1 MAQAIRTSRLG
12 GRPVADPRHITRS
25 DLFDHPRRFRGRHHA
40 ATIFVVLLLAVF
52 GSRLFPQKD
61 VTVLINGQAYRVS
74 ATFDTESEALA
85 AADVSLSPGDRVLF
99 ADGGRHSSVSVQ
111 RARDVSIKVDGREI
125 ALRTQAATV
134 AGALVQ
140 ADIELHPGD
149 HVLVDGQ
156 PTTERG
162 PLLAAAFVGRPVG
175 AALAGSA
182 SDTSAPAHIEVVRAR
197 RATVMVDTMRV
208 ELSSA
213 AATVDGLLTDL
224 GMTVR
229 EGDLVRPALD
239 SPVTAGMVVRLAKA
253 RTVNVRLDG
262 KDQALYTQAQTVAD
276 IVRVLGI
283 ELGPEDLVSLPLDT
297 PVQNG
302 MAVTIGRTLTT
313 DEEVRDPVQPT
324 TVYESDTSLGAGQTR
339 IIPGVEGVRVSHYR
353 VTYKNGVVSGRVLLD
368 SAITQQPVATRHI
381 EGSKPSGGT
390 RPTLNAP
397 GYTGTYVR
405 KMNVVATWY
414 NASQGAWAADDPNYG
429 RTATGVMVGLGI
441 CAVDPTVI
449 PLGTRFYVEGY
460 GNCVAADTGGLIK
473 GNIID
478 LGYPESVGDPGWGKR
493 AVEVYILD

>member
-1 MAQAIRTSRLG
+1 M
-12 GRPVADPRHITRS
+12 
-25 DLFDHPRRFRGRHHA
+25 
-40 ATIFVVLLLAVF
+40 LLLAVF
-52 GSRLFPQKD
+52 GPRLFPQKD

-74 ATFDTESEALA
+74 ATFDTEAEALA
-85 AADVSLSPGDRVLF
+85 AADVSLSPGDKVLF
-99 ADGGRHSSVSVQ
+99 APGGRHSSVAVQ
-111 RARDVSIKVDGREI
+111 RARDVSITIDGEEI
-125 ALRTQAATV
+125 TLRTQASTV

-140 ADIELHPGD
+140 ADLELRPGD
-149 HVLVDGQ
+149 RVLVDGQ

-162 PLLAAAFVGRPVG
+162 PLMGAAFVGRPVG
-175 AALAGSA
+175 AALTGAEG
-182 SDTSAPAHIEVVRAR
+182 DRSAPVHIEVVRAR
-197 RATVMVDTMRV
+197 PATVIVDTMPV
-208 ELSSA
+208 QISSSA
-213 AATVDGLLTDL
+213 TTVDGLLADL

-229 EGDLVRPALD
+229 EGDLVQPGLD
-239 SPVTAGMVVRLAKA
+239 KPVTAGMVVRLAKA

-283 ELGPEDLVSLPLDT
+283 ELAPGDLVSLPLDT
-297 PVQNG
+297 PVENG
-302 MAVTIGRTLTT
+302 MALTIGRTITT

-324 TVYESDTSLGAGQTR
+324 TTYETDPTLGAGETR

-368 SAITQQPVATRHI
+368 STITQQPVATRHI
-381 EGSKPSGGT
+381 EGARPSGST

-397 GYTGTYVR
+397 GYTGTYAR
-405 KMNVVATWY
+405 KMNVTATWY

-441 CAVDPTVI
+441 CAVDPRVI

-460 GNCVAADTGGLIK
+460 GNCLAADTGGLIK
-473 GNIID
+473 GNVID

-493 AVEVYILD
+493 AVEIYILD